1 MFNLLGGIPFFS
13 IVQTCS
19 GNPYCWLN
27 THENHTPIPS
37 IICPYM
43 SMHVRVRTNMRCH
56 HFWICQLRLDD
67 GIHHRSVPVF
77 PKQLRLG
84 EPFPATERS
93 LPRRWLHFYVK
104 LALCPGSLAR
114 CPLFQQQ
121 LELVGVAICWC
132 ACSPDLYRCLFAWV
146 WVCMCGRCLVIQLT
160 PYFFKHVL
168 KPMIREWIPG
178 GHVENNWFVPPI
190 LS

>member
-1 MFNLLGGIPFFS
+1 MQHIFKGFHPFTCQIYRSGIINLFHESPKKIEVGDIQHIKVVANDVQSFGWYTIFS
-13 IVQTCS
+13 IIQTCS

-37 IICPYM
+37 VICPYM

-93 LPRRWLHFYVK
+93 LPRR
-104 LALCPGSLAR
+104 
-114 CPLFQQQ
+114 
-121 LELVGVAICWC
+121 
-132 ACSPDLYRCLFAWV
+132 
-146 WVCMCGRCLVIQLT
+146 
-160 PYFFKHVL
+160 
-168 KPMIREWIPG
+168 
-178 GHVENNWFVPPI
+178 
-190 LS
+190 

>member
-13 IVQTCS
+13 IIQTCS

-37 IICPYM
+37 VICPYM

-104 LALCPGSLAR
+104 LAVSRFLGTLSIVPATAGA
-114 CPLFQQQ
+114 
-121 LELVGVAICWC
+121 CWC
-132 ACSPDLYRCLFAWV
+132 CDMLMRLLSWSLSVSFCLSLGLHV
-146 WVCMCGRCLVIQLT
+146 WALSSHT
-160 PYFFKHVL
+160 TH
-168 KPMIREWIPG
+168 
-178 GHVENNWFVPPI
+178 PI
-190 LS
+190 LF